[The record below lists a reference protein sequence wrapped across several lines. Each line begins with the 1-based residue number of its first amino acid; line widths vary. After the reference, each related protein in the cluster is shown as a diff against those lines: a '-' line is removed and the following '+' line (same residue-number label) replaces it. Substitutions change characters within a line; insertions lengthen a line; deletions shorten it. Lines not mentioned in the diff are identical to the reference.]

1 MANAYTNTNTNMTT
15 STGLTPGMQT
25 YYNRELLRTFEPNLV
40 HLQFGENYRM
50 PMNSGITMNM
60 RKMIPVAAKTTAL
73 EEGNPGDGKMLAEV
87 AVTTTIQQFGDYAR
101 CSDWLDMVHLDEN
114 ITRRVQRFGDA
125 GARSVDAL
133 VRDELATCTNVI
145 YAGGKTARA
154 QLTAA
159 DKLTSRELRKAV
171 RTLKKNL
178 AEKFNGYYVAIVGP
192 DTVYDLQED
201 DAWVK
206 VSEYQDKENIY
217 TGEVGRLF
225 GIRFVESTEAKIFEG
240 AGASSADVASRMPP
254 TCISARS
261 SAATRTAA
269 MASRRR
275 RAVAA
280 SSEPSATQLS
290 ITSVITAS
298 SPKMPPF
305 SAASAISGTAIRAR
319 VGWPPRFVHCQE
331 GHPRRGARGPDST
344 RRPRRPARRLSP

>member
-15 STGLTPGMQT
+15 STGLTLGMQT

-240 AGASSADVASRMPP
+240 AGASSADVASVIVLGRYAYGLTSLKGNKPRVVVK
-254 TCISARS
+254 TAGSA
-261 SAATRTAA
+261 
-269 MASRRR
+269 
-275 RAVAA
+275 
-280 SSEPSATQLS
+280 
-290 ITSVITAS
+290 
-298 SPKMPPF
+298 
-305 SAASAISGTAIRAR
+305 GTADPLDQIST
-319 VGWPPRFVHCQE
+319 VGWKLDGFAAKLLQPEFAVRIECGFT
-331 GHPRRGARGPDST
+331 A
-344 RRPRRPARRLSP
+344 

>member
-25 YYNRELLRTFEPNLV
+25 YYNRELLRTFEPHLV

-87 AVTTTIQQFGDYAR
+87 AVTTTIKQFGDHAV
-101 CSDWLDMVHLDEN
+101 CTDWLDMVHLDEN
-114 ITRRVQRFGDA
+114 ITRRVQRLADA

-133 VRDELATCTNVI
+133 VREELATCTNVI

-159 DKLTSRELRKAV
+159 DKLTSLELRKAV

-240 AGASSADVASRMPP
+240 AGASGADVASVIVLGRYAYGLTSLKGAKPRVIVK
-254 TCISARS
+254 TAGSA
-261 SAATRTAA
+261 
-269 MASRRR
+269 
-275 RAVAA
+275 
-280 SSEPSATQLS
+280 
-290 ITSVITAS
+290 
-298 SPKMPPF
+298 
-305 SAASAISGTAIRAR
+305 GTADPLDQIST
-319 VGWPPRFVHCQE
+319 VGWKLDGFAAKLLQPEFAVRIECGFT
-331 GHPRRGARGPDST
+331 A
-344 RRPRRPARRLSP
+344 

>member
-25 YYNRELLRTFEPNLV
+25 YYNRELLRTFEPHLV

-87 AVTTTIQQFGDYAR
+87 AVTTTIKQFGDHAK

-114 ITRRVQRFGDA
+114 ITRRVQRLGDA
-125 GARSVDAL
+125 GARSVDAM
-133 VRDELATCTNVI
+133 VREELATCTNVI

-159 DKLTSRELRKAV
+159 DKLTSKELRKAV

-240 AGASSADVASRMPP
+240 AGASGADVASVIVLGRYAYGLTSLKGAKPRVIVK
-254 TCISARS
+254 TAGSA
-261 SAATRTAA
+261 
-269 MASRRR
+269 
-275 RAVAA
+275 
-280 SSEPSATQLS
+280 
-290 ITSVITAS
+290 
-298 SPKMPPF
+298 
-305 SAASAISGTAIRAR
+305 GTADPLDQIST
-319 VGWPPRFVHCQE
+319 VGWKLDGFAAKLLQPEFAVRIECGFT
-331 GHPRRGARGPDST
+331 A
-344 RRPRRPARRLSP
+344 